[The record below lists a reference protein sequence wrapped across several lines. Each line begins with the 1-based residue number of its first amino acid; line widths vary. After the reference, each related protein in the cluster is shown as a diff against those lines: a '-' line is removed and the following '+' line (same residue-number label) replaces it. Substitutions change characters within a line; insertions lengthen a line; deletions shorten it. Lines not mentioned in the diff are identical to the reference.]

1 MVKQKM
7 NQCKDAQLKKELGT
21 TYRTLDK
28 EVKSARRDERH
39 FYDTLVSEAEQ
50 AAGKRDLTTLYQ
62 MTRLLCGREEIN
74 TDETNDSDGNLVSK
88 EEKQRKR
95 WADYFKKLLN
105 RPPSPPATRPKI
117 PPAAQ
122 PQNYK

>member
-1 MVKQKM
+1 MKHYTGQRSEEECMQRQK
-7 NQCKDAQLKKELGT
+7 
-21 TYRTLDK
+21 TLLQ
-28 EVKSARRDERH
+28 H
-39 FYDTLVSEAEQ
+39 TLASEAEQ
-50 AAGKRDLTTLYQ
+50 AAGRRDLTTLYQ